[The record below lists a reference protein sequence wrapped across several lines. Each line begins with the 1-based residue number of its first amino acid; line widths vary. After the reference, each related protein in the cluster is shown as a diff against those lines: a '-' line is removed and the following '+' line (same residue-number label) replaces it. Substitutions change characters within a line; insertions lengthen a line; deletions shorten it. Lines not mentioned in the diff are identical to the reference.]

1 VVEEPCSPP
10 NAAGR
15 WAEARARGAAGAVTS
30 WGSGV
35 PGREWIRL
43 YWEKNGDDVPPG
55 QDLEEEN
62 WTPFWRE
69 SVRTVA
75 VTDRIWLVPA
85 WEEVP
90 PGLSLPIRIDPGMA
104 FGSGDHPTTRLCL
117 HALEDLA
124 ARGGIPSPALD
135 VGTGTGVLALAAA
148 LLGASRVDA
157 LDIDPFGFAAC
168 RRNALL
174 NDLQHQ
180 VRPLLLSLD
189 LLEGA
194 YPLVFANVVVG
205 QIENLA
211 PVLRQRLAPGGL
223 LVASGFEA
231 GEAARVAHLLGLGL
245 RQRREEEG
253 WAALVL
259 AREGP

>member
-1 VVEEPCSPP
+1 MEEPCSPP
-10 NAAGR
+10 EAAGR

-43 YWEKNGDDVPPG
+43 FWEKNGDEVPPG

-75 VTDRIWLVPA
+75 VTGRISLVPA
-85 WEEVP
+85 WEAVP
-90 PGLSLPIRIDPGMA
+90 PGLSIPIRIDPGMA

-117 HALEDLA
+117 QALEDLA
-124 ARGGIPSPALD
+124 NRGGLPGPVLD
-135 VGTGTGVLALAAA
+135 VGAGTGVLALAAV
-148 LLGASRVDA
+148 LLGAAGVDA

-174 NDLQHQ
+174 NGLDDR

-194 YPLVFANVVVG
+194 YPLVLANVVVG

-211 PVLRQRLAPGGL
+211 PALRQRLAPGGL
-223 LVASGFEA
+223 LIASGFEG
-231 GEAARVAHLLGLGL
+231 GEAARVAHLLGLAV

-259 AREGP
+259 APEDS